1 MISAEKVN
9 CTYFRV
15 WMKYVIELFVLDFPL
30 KYYLLRHIRASHL
43 KTLSYKKK
51 VEDHL
56 PCCVCGKIL
65 KSKGNLSTH
74 EKTHKTLT
82 PEEYFY
88 CDLCG
93 NKFKSRGEMTVHIKK
108 RHLFKIRYHCEI
120 CPPGK
125 SWRTLFQV
133 TATKVSNVK
142 KIQLLIFSYNGM
154 SKFTIKISANS
165 SANGEFLIL
174 ERPVI

>member
-1 MISAEKVN
+1 MSSSTSRRDSFVIFAEKVN
-9 CTYFRV
+9 FYSF
-15 WMKYVIELFVLDFPL
+15 KSNFNFQKHFLLDFPL

-82 PEEYFY
+82 PEEYYY
-88 CDLCG
+88 CDICG

-133 TATKVSNVK
+133 TPGNV
-142 KIQLLIFSYNGM
+142 FH
-154 SKFTIKISANS
+154 F
-165 SANGEFLIL
+165 
-174 ERPVI
+174 